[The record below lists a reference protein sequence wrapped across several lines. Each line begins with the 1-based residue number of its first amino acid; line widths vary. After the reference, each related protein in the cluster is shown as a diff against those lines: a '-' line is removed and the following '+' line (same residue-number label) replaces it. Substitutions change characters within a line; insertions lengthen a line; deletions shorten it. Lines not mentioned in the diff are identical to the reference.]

1 LNFAPP
7 VKPPFKL
14 KTGMHCTELPGYGF
28 GLPSEGETI
37 TLAQNGYR
45 QTPLLQPEHLPHRS
59 LALRHKMRTSL
70 SSRGVFLM
78 RHISCLQSRFAILFA
93 LLLFFAFFLKGAPQ
107 RHRTPLG
114 RQLAAIAS
122 HFGGKVTFAAVDL
135 KTGERFGLAP
145 DQTVATASVIKL
157 PVMVEAFYQMQEGKV
172 QWSQPVKETEFDRVR
187 GSGILQDLNQQIGL
201 TLGDAI
207 TLMID
212 LSDNTA
218 SNIVI
223 QTVGINAVNA
233 RMQQLGLKHTKLFG
247 YVFHEK
253 DSTDPEARKFGLGE
267 TTADDMVHLLTL
279 IKQHHILTPAA
290 CDHMLEILSKQRDI
304 DAFPRY
310 TSDIPGV
317 TWEHKTGALEDIRND
332 VGIAE
337 TPAGPIVMAS
347 FAFDSPDHQWT
358 ADNAALLVLGRL
370 AKATLDHFLPAQ
382 SAAKAAK

>member
-1 LNFAPP
+1 
-7 VKPPFKL
+7 
-14 KTGMHCTELPGYGF
+14 
-28 GLPSEGETI
+28 
-37 TLAQNGYR
+37 
-45 QTPLLQPEHLPHRS
+45 
-59 LALRHKMRTSL
+59 
-70 SSRGVFLM
+70 M
-78 RHISCLQSRFAILFA
+78 RHIACRQSHFAILCASF
-93 LLLFFAFFLKGAPQ
+93 LFFTAFSQGAPQ

-122 HFGGKVTFAAVDL
+122 HFGGKVTFVAVDL

-145 DQTVATASVIKL
+145 DRPVSTASVIKL
-157 PVMVEAFYQMQEGKV
+157 PVMVEAFYQMQEGKL
-172 QWSQPVKETEFDRVR
+172 QWSQPVKETEFDRVQ

-223 QTVGINAVNA
+223 RTVGINAVNA
-233 RMQQLGLKHTKLFG
+233 RMQRLGLKHTKLFG

-253 DSTDPEARKFGLGE
+253 DSSDPEAKKFGLGE

-279 IKQHHILTPAA
+279 IKQHEILTPAT
-290 CDHMLEILSKQRDI
+290 CDQMLKILSKQRDL

-310 TSDIPGV
+310 TSDLPGI

-337 TPAGPIVMAS
+337 TSAGPIVMAG
-347 FAFDSPDHQWT
+347 FAYDSPDHQWT
-358 ADNAALLVLGRL
+358 ADNAALLVLARL
-370 AKATLDHFLPAQ
+370 AKATLDHLLPAQ
-382 SAAKAAK
+382 TAGKEAK